1 MASQKSLLSL
11 YRGTGLDP
19 RERGVRKRV
28 ARRARKSAKKSKADH
43 SSSSSRSATEDESG
57 AEEDPE
63 DVELFE
69 ADSRLKK
76 LSDAF

>member
-19 RERGVRKRV
+19 RERVRKRV